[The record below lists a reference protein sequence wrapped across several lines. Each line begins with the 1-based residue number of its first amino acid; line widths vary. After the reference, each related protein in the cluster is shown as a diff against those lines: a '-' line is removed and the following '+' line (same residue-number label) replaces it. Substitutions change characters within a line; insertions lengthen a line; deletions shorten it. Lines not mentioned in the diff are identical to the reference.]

1 MTLNKGGISPPSG
14 PDPGVGATDSTAAAA
29 SPASSLLTPT
39 MATLA
44 LTNAPVP
51 TSSVASLTGL
61 QHRQSPRHCAAS
73 ASATRARSA
82 LTASSPQ
89 FEVPRKRVSS
99 GTGICDT
106 SSSPALAHLAKSSFS
121 ASTPNYILLN
131 KLRIRTQQQSARSR
145 TPSLPAGSAS
155 AQLSRTGAGSF
166 TSVSPATSSKPKSSF
181 GVSQSTQSS
190 PIRSSTLA
198 AINAPIELT
207 LRPSASGSLAS
218 GRPGS
223 GSSRPIVTRVTAQ
236 DWLAANQQRKG
247 WLFRSTSPLT
257 VLMYPPCRCF
267 NCTAPY

>member
-1 MTLNKGGISPPSG
+1 MTPNKGGNSPPSG
-14 PDPGVGATDSTAAAA
+14 ADPGVGATDSAAA
-29 SPASSLLTPT
+29 SPANSLLTPT

-44 LTNAPVP
+44 LANASVP

-82 LTASSPQ
+82 LTAASPQ

-99 GTGICDT
+99 GTGSCDT
-106 SSSPALAHLAKSSFS
+106 NSTPALAHLAKSSFS

-131 KLRIRTQQQSARSR
+131 KLRIRNQQHCARSR
-145 TPSLPAGSAS
+145 TPSLPAGSTS
-155 AQLSRTGAGSF
+155 AQPSRTGGGSLA
-166 TSVSPATSSKPKSSF
+166 SVSPASSSKPKSSF

-207 LRPSASGSLAS
+207 RPSASGSLAS

-223 GSSRPIVTRVTAQ
+223 GPSRLIVTRVTAQ

-247 WLFRSTSPLT
+247 L
-257 VLMYPPCRCF
+257 
-267 NCTAPY
+267 